1 MVQDKQAGH
10 FQPIFAFLPSFEFT
24 SVHQN
29 DMMYNSKVMVWA
41 RWMQGQRN
49 RTMAGKRDI

>member
-29 DMMYNSKVMVWA
+29 DMMYNSKVMVWV
-41 RWMQGQRN
+41 RWMEGQRD